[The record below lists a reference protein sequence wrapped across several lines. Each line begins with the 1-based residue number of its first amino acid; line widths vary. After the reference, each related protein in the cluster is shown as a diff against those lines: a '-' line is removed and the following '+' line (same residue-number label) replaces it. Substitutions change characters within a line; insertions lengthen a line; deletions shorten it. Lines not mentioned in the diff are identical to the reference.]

1 MEGRPGVK
9 AGRPFTMVSASLL
22 NMGACRINSLDAIG
36 HQPPD
41 CVAGQDRIVCCILR
55 IG

>member
-22 NMGACRINSLDAIG
+22 NMGECTFNSFGAIG
-36 HQPPD
+36 CQPPD
-41 CVAGQDRIVCCILR
+41 CVAGQDRIVCCNLR